1 MSTLKL
7 VHHSICGLG
16 RHRLRTGFIMLGSL
30 VGVAALTFV
39 LLVGEAA
46 RARLLTTIRQVFG
59 DASIVVVAGGNELM
73 GGPRPDAA
81 RLTID
86 DIEAVAAA
94 LPAVDAWDPQ
104 QTLAGSVR
112 HGSATTTARVLGQSE
127 RSERVWGRG
136 VSRGAF
142 FDAGAVTRLERV
154 ALIGETVAQ
163 EVFQGADPLGA
174 EILIDSV
181 SFTVVGVL
189 ERFGTDIHGMD
200 RDNEVVVPISTFLR
214 RVANVDVIAV
224 AKLHVADPAR
234 MEETAR
240 ELRQQLRIRH
250 GLAAGQPDDFEL
262 LTPVEVQGLVAK
274 ASRVLSL
281 YLPIASVI
289 VLLVGGVVA
298 ATLMLGAVNARV
310 GEIGVRRAVGA
321 EPKHIGQQFLAET
334 LVTVVGGGVVG
345 IALGFA
351 AAGFVASQLKLD
363 LGFSWHVVLLGVVM
377 SAITGLLAGVLPAR
391 RAARLQPADALR

>member
-46 RARLLTTIRQVFG
+46 RARMLTTIRQIFG
-59 DASIVVVAGGNELM
+59 DSSIVVVAGGNQLM
-73 GGPRPDAA
+73 TGPRPDAA

-86 DIEAVAAA
+86 DIEAVTAA

-104 QTLAGSVR
+104 QSLIGSVR
-112 HGSATTTARVLGQSE
+112 HGNATTTARVLGQSE

-142 FDAGAVTRLERV
+142 FDAGAVKRLERV
-154 ALIGETVAQ
+154 ALIGETVVQ
-163 EVFQGADPLGA
+163 EVFNGADPLGA

-189 ERFGTDIHGMD
+189 ERFGTDIHGLD

-214 RVANVDVIAV
+214 RVANVDVIAA

-234 MEETAR
+234 VDETAR
-240 ELRQQLRIRH
+240 ELRQQLRLRH
-250 GLAAGQPDDFEL
+250 ALAAGQPDDFEL
-262 LTPVEVQGLVAK
+262 LTPVEVQKLVAT
-274 ASRVLSL
+274 ASQVLSL

-298 ATLMLGAVNARV
+298 ATLMLGAVNARI

-345 IALGFA
+345 IALGFG
-351 AAGFVASQLKLD
+351 AAGMVASRLKLE
-363 LGFSWHVVLLGVVM
+363 LGFSWKIVLLGVVM
-377 SAITGLLAGVLPAR
+377 SALTGLLAGVLPAR